1 MINKLTNLLNTKILN
16 NGIIMENLR
25 AAQAEVLRRIGVG
38 VCDTF
43 INRIIGFLPDSW
55 KFKLLMKT
63 PTGKAIGTVLMA
75 QAIGQTMYIFKD
87 KLSEDNQKY
96 LDLIRTSAW
105 SASATALCDIANLDK
120 VFDLLVPESM
130 KKLLDNGMNDLKK
143 IDSKIIEIE
152 SSSK

>member
-120 VFDLLVPESM
+120 VFDMLVPDSM

>member
-1 MINKLTNLLNTKILN
+1 MLHKITALLDSKILN
-16 NGIIMENLR
+16 NGVIMENLK

-55 KFKLLMKT
+55 KFKLLMAT
-63 PTGKAIGTVLMA
+63 PSGKAIGTVLMA

-87 KLSEDNQKY
+87 KLSPDNQRY

-105 SASATALCDIANLDK
+105 SASATALCDIANLDRI
-120 VFDLLVPESM
+120 FDMLVPDSM
-130 KKLLDNGMNDLKK
+130 KKLLDNGMKEIKQIENK
-143 IDSKIIEIE
+143 IDALEANK
-152 SSSK
+152 